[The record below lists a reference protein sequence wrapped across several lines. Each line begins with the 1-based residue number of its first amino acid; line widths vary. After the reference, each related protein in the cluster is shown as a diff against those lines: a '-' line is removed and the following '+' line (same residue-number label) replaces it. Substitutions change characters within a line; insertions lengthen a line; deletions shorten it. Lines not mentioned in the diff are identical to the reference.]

1 MLIEPRTAAPGA
13 LLRWS
18 RQSLDLLRRGLGF
31 WSALTL
37 LMCLWMFFGHH
48 LPLLSGVLAVSALL
62 SCMLIAA
69 RLDRSGRIALADV
82 LETLRQHARIL
93 LTFAALIT
101 LAGAIVWLLLLARPE
116 VAWWNILYTNRNSV
130 EVLSADGFVALRQIF
145 VYSAFALGLCY
156 FGLNIPGLTSFFQFP
171 CMALL
176 GLPFR
181 DAWRL
186 SAAGQIRNLGAMFG
200 VALFFMVLPALFALL
215 LPPLVPVLYS
225 FLGALGYVAFREIF
239 LGVGENQPRAL
250 STAAQPSPLS
260 SRA

>member
-250 STAAQPSPLS
+250 STAVQSSPLS

>member
-1 MLIEPRTAAPGA
+1 MLLEPRTAAPGA
-13 LLRWS
+13 LRRWS
-18 RQSLDLLRRGLGF
+18 RQALDLLWRGLGV

-62 SCMLIAA
+62 ACMLIAA
-69 RLDRSGRIALADV
+69 RLDRSERIRLADI
-82 LETLRQHARIL
+82 LETLRQHAKL
-93 LTFAALIT
+93 LLFFAALVT
-101 LAGAIVWLLLLARPE
+101 LVGALVWLLLLAKPE

-130 EVLSADGFVALRQIF
+130 EVLSSDGFVALRQIF
-145 VYSAFALGLCY
+145 VYSAFALGLSY

-176 GLPFR
+176 GLSFR
-181 DAWRL
+181 EAWRL
-186 SAAGQIRNLGAMFG
+186 GAAGQIRNLGAMFG
-200 VALFFMVLPALFALL
+200 VALLFMLLPVVFALL
-215 LPPLVPVLYS
+215 LPPLVPVLYG

-250 STAAQPSPLS
+250 ATMLQSTPLS